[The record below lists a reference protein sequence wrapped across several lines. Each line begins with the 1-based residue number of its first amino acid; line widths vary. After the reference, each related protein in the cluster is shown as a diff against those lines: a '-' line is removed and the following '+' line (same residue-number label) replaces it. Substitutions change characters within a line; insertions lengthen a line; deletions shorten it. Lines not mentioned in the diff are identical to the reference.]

1 MTLFY
6 AANRPATIRAVT
18 ALTTLACAALTGI
31 AMAAGAP
38 IPASQLQYQFVR
50 QGTQGPFTMKQVKVP
65 VPQPGAHQVLIRV
78 HATSLNRRD
87 IFVLHGQYPVGP
99 RQSLVPVSDGAGE
112 VVSVGSATTRFHIG
126 DRVAGIFFQGW
137 ISGRAPAD
145 VAQTALGG
153 SVDGMLSQYVA
164 LDESGVVKIP
174 ATLSYEEAAT
184 LPCAGVTA
192 WNGLFTRGRMQS
204 GDYVLLEGTGGVSL
218 LGLSLALAEG
228 AKPIITS
235 SHDEKLARAK
245 ALGAIGGVNYR
256 TTPDWEKP
264 VLALTG
270 GAGVQQV
277 LEVGGK
283 DSLPHALA
291 SLGPGGHV
299 ALIGGL
305 GGFGGD
311 VPVMALM
318 NANITA
324 SGIYVGSRKDFEA
337 LNAFI
342 DAHHVKPVI
351 DKVYEFQDAAAAF
364 EALDKGES
372 FGKTVIRVSGP

>member
-6 AANRPATIRAVT
+6 AANRSATIRAS
-18 ALTTLACAALTGI
+18 AALATMVC
-31 AMAAGAP
+31 AFLAAFAT
-38 IPASQLQYQFVR
+38 PAVSHTPATQQQYQFVR
-50 QGTQGPFTMKQVKVP
+50 SGPQGPFTMKLVTVP
-65 VPQPGAHQVLIRV
+65 VAQPGARQVLIRV

-87 IFVLHGQYPVGP
+87 IFVLHGQYPVGT
-99 RQSLVPVSDGAGE
+99 RQTLVPVSDGAGE
-112 VVSVGSATTRFHIG
+112 VVALGSGATRFHVG

-145 VAQTALGG
+145 AAQTALGG
-153 SVDGMLSQYVA
+153 FIDGMLSEYVV

-192 WNGLFTRGRMQS
+192 WNGLFTRGRIQP

-245 ALGAIGGVNYR
+245 NLGAIVGPNYLSR
-256 TTPDWEKP
+256 PDWEKP
-264 VLALTG
+264 VMALTG
-270 GAGVQQV
+270 GTGVQEV

-291 SLGPGGHV
+291 TLSSGGHI

-305 GGFGGD
+305 GGFGGN
-311 VPVMALM
+311 VPVMSLL
-318 NANITA
+318 NANITV
-324 SGIYVGSRKDFEA
+324 SGIYVGSREDFEA
-337 LNAFI
+337 LNAFV

-351 DKVYEFQDAAAAF
+351 DKVYEFKDAAAAF

-372 FGKTVIRVSGP
+372 FGKTVIRVSSP